1 MWLLKGIFFIYLFFC
16 NRNIQQFWLKVRK
29 LLYVCVSKIIHTNNL
44 KFKNMLGN
52 LANETIF
59 KKAFTDKF
67 VLQCLVRDLF
77 NVDFVP
83 ETVET
88 EKRFEPKIAH
98 IDFKYDIFAQSKDQ
112 RVIVEIQKV
121 DYDYNFDRFLLYHN
135 MAIAE
140 MQRNS
145 REYKTDKVVYTI
157 AVFTGKYVGK
167 EKNGKVVEEDIL
179 LHHSN
184 LFNLN
189 GKEYDVF
196 SHKLIFLNHHY
207 IKDTTPQGYRDWLSL
222 VKESI
227 KNPENPLINLHN
239 QGVKKAA
246 ELIDYEQLTPEEVR
260 ESKNRSAA
268 ESAKRAYE
276 EAEENAKRVAV
287 EAAQLQKQ
295 IEMAKNGILK
305 GYNNQIIADLTGLTI
320 EQIEQLRNE
329 K

>member
-1 MWLLKGIFFIYLFFC
+1 
-16 NRNIQQFWLKVRK
+16 
-29 LLYVCVSKIIHTNNL
+29 
-44 KFKNMLGN
+44 MLGN
-52 LANETIF
+52 LANEVIF

-145 REYKTDKVVYTI
+145 KEYKTDKVVYTI
-157 AVFTGKYVGK
+157 AVFTGKYVGT
-167 EKNGKVVEEDIL
+167 ERNGKVVESDIL
-179 LHHSN
+179 FHHSN
-184 LFNLN
+184 LFDLE
-189 GKEYDVF
+189 GKEFDVF
-196 SHKLIFLNHHY
+196 GHKLIFLNHHY
-207 IKDTTPQGYRDWLSL
+207 IKDTTPQGYKDWLSL
-222 VKESI
+222 VNESI
-227 KNPENPLINLHN
+227 KNPENPSINLAN
-239 QGVKKAA
+239 QGIKKVA
-246 ELIDYEQLTPEEVR
+246 ELIDYEKLSPEEIR

-268 ESAKRAYE
+268 ESAKKVYE
-276 EAEENAKRVAV
+276 QE
-287 EAAQLQKQ
+287 AQLREK
-295 IEMAKNGILK
+295 IEIAKNAILEGAK
-305 GYNNQIIADLTGLTI
+305 NEFIAKITGLTV
-320 EQIEQLRNE
+320 EQVEALRNE
-329 K
+329 TI